1 MSDADPLGL
10 VQADLVGP
18 EVVAEQMGQDL
29 LQPSWLAQ
37 VSAPHR
43 LVLAAA
49 GLALVLVAI
58 LTLRWDWLPE
68 YADRL
73 AAGVWET
80 LLLLASTTALGFLL
94 AVPLGLAQVAGRW
107 PVAWPARG
115 FCTII
120 RGTPLLLQLWL
131 LYYGLGSLFP
141 SIPGIRQSWLWPYLR
156 QAWPYAV
163 VSLTL
168 SFAGYEGEV
177 MRGAFAG
184 VPKGEIEAGR
194 AFGMGPFTLLRR
206 IWLPLALQR
215 ALPTLAGET
224 VIQLKST
231 PIVATITVMD
241 VYAVIARIRQ
251 DTYVIYAP
259 LLLLAL
265 IYIILT
271 GILVLL
277 FRLAERRLSPF
288 RR

>member
-1 MSDADPLGL
+1 MF
-10 VQADLVGP
+10 
-18 EVVAEQMGQDL
+18 
-29 LQPSWLAQ
+29 
-37 VSAPHR
+37 
-43 LVLAAA
+43 
-49 GLALVLVAI
+49 
-58 LTLRWDWLPE
+58 T
-68 YADRL
+68 
-73 AAGVWET
+73 
-80 LLLLASTTALGFLL
+80 
-94 AVPLGLAQVAGRW
+94 
-107 PVAWPARG
+107 
-115 FCTII
+115 
-120 RGTPLLLQLWL
+120 
-131 LYYGLGSLFP
+131 
-141 SIPGIRQSWLWPYLR
+141 SIKGIRQSVKLQYMR

-163 VSLTL
+163 LSLTL

-184 VPKGEIEAGR
+184 VPKGEIEAAR
-194 AFGMGPFTLLRR
+194 AFGMSSFTLLRR

-277 FRLAERRLSPF
+277 FRIAERRFSPA